1 MLALSCDEGGAT
13 PYELGGTGHLCC
25 RRPRFSPYSVP
36 YVRLLFVSGMKKGGF
51 TPPNG
56 GVKLPFCQLLLRQ
69 FFFQAGE
76 DFFLFARDLDLRQSE
91 RLGGLLLGV
100 FPIET
105 ENHDFPP

>member
-1 MLALSCDEGGAT
+1 MRWAARVTRSAADRSFFLVFRA
-13 PYELGGTGHLCC
+13 YI
-25 RRPRFSPYSVP
+25 
-36 YVRLLFVSGMKKGGF
+36 RLLFVSDMKKGGF

-76 DFFLFARDLDLRQSE
+76 DFFLFARDLDLRQTE

-105 ENHDFPP
+105 ENHDFSP